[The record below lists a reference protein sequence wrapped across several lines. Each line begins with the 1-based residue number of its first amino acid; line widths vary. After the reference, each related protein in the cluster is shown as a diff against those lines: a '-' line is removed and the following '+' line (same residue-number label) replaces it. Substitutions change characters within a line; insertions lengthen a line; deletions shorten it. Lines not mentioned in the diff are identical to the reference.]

1 MDIIKSNSIHREI
14 VVSKNA
20 VKAMLVTS
28 FVIMTALGAY
38 VRVPI
43 PFTPVP
49 ITLQTFFVILSGAFL
64 GKKLGLFTQA
74 SYIGL
79 GVLGMPIFQ
88 GYGFGLAHL
97 AGPTGGYLVGFAVG
111 AFLVGALLDKKE
123 TSFAYIAFSM
133 FAGIIVIYFLGLSW
147 LMISLKLNLT
157 TALSFGFFP
166 FLPGAILKFIAATM
180 IYQKL
185 KPRVESTIK

>member
-1 MDIIKSNSIHREI
+1 MNIIKSNILHGEI
-14 VVSKNA
+14 AISKNA

-64 GKKLGLFTQA
+64 GRKLGLFAQA

-79 GVLGMPIFQ
+79 GALGMPIFQ
-88 GYGFGLAHL
+88 GYGYGLLHL
-97 AGPTGGYLVGFAVG
+97 AGPTGGYLVGFAFS
-111 AFLVGALLDKKE
+111 AFLVGILLDRKE
-123 TSFAYIAFSM
+123 TSFAYTAFSM
-133 FAGIIVIYFLGLSW
+133 FIGITAIYFFGLLW
-147 LMISLKLNLT
+147 LMISLKLSLM
-157 TALSFGFFP
+157 TALSYGFLP
-166 FLPGAILKFIAATM
+166 FLPGAVLKLIVATM
-180 IYQKL
+180 VYQKL
-185 KPRVESTIK
+185 KPRIESVIK